1 MALNVTENEDGS
13 LTIDW
18 DEEDEAVFKDFTA
31 EDFINLIRNYAE
43 EAKRVAEESD
53 DNQREEVTYYL
64 NSESEGKE
72 YKDYDER
79 YDQYIS
85 ARDSYIQATNEE
97 TYGVNPETF
106 GQAYHSPEAQGSWD

>member
-43 EAKRVAEESD
+43 EAKRVAQDPD
-53 DNQREEVTYYL
+53 DIIREEVQEYL

-72 YKDYDER
+72 YQDYDEK
-79 YDQYIS
+79 YDQYI
-85 ARDSYIQATNEE
+85 QATAK
-97 TYGVNPETF
+97 ETF
-106 GQAYHSPEAQGSWD
+106 GQAYHSPEGQGSWDQGHQL

>member
-18 DEEDEAVFKDFTA
+18 DKEDEAVFKDFTA

-43 EAKRVAEESD
+43 EAKRVAQDPD
-53 DNQREEVTYYL
+53 DIIREEVKEYL

-72 YKDYDER
+72 YQDYDEK
-79 YDQYIS
+79 YDQYI
-85 ARDSYIQATNEE
+85 QATAK
-97 TYGVNPETF
+97 ETF
-106 GQAYHSPEAQGSWD
+106 GQAYHSPEGQGSWDQGHQL

>member
-43 EAKRVAEESD
+43 EAKRVAQNPD
-53 DNQREEVTYYL
+53 DIIREEVQEYL
-64 NSESEGKE
+64 SSESEGKE
-72 YKDYDER
+72 YKDYDEK
-79 YDQYIS
+79 YDQYI
-85 ARDSYIQATNEE
+85 TE
-97 TYGVNPETF
+97 TAKETF

>member
-18 DEEDEAVFKDFTA
+18 DKEDEAVFKDFTA

-43 EAKRVAEESD
+43 EAHRVAQDPD
-53 DNQREEVTYYL
+53 DIIREEVQEYL

-72 YKDYDER
+72 YKDYDEK
-79 YDQYIS
+79 YDQYI
-85 ARDSYIQATNEE
+85 TE
-97 TYGVNPETF
+97 TAKETF
-106 GQAYHSPEAQGSWD
+106 GQAYHSPEAQGSWDQGHQL

>member
-43 EAKRVAEESD
+43 ESKRVAEESD
-53 DNQREEVTYYL
+53 DYYL
-64 NSESEGKE
+64 SESEGKE
-72 YKDYDER
+72 YKN
-79 YDQYIS
+79 YDQAYEEYIS
-85 ARDSYIQATNEE
+85 ARDNHYAVQEE
-97 TYGVNPETF
+97 DYF
-106 GQAYHSPEAQGSWD
+106 FSPEAQGSWD

>member
-18 DEEDEAVFKDFTA
+18 DKEDEAVFKDFTA

-43 EAKRVAEESD
+43 EAKRVAQDPD
-53 DNQREEVTYYL
+53 DIIREEVQEYL

-72 YKDYDER
+72 YQDYDEK
-79 YDQYIS
+79 YDHYI
-85 ARDSYIQATNEE
+85 TE
-97 TYGVNPETF
+97 TAKETF
-106 GQAYHSPEAQGSWD
+106 GQAYHSPEGQGSWDHSNQL

>member
-18 DEEDEAVFKDFTA
+18 DKEDEAVFKDFTA

-43 EAKRVAEESD
+43 EAKRVAQDPD
-53 DNQREEVTYYL
+53 DIIREEVQEYL

-72 YKDYDER
+72 YQDYDEK
-79 YDQYIS
+79 YDQYI
-85 ARDSYIQATNEE
+85 QATAK
-97 TYGVNPETF
+97 ETF
-106 GQAYHSPEAQGSWD
+106 GQAYHSPEGQGSWDQGHQL

>member
-18 DEEDEAVFKDFTA
+18 DKEDEAVFKDFTA

-43 EAKRVAEESD
+43 EAHRVAQDPD
-53 DNQREEVTYYL
+53 DIIREEVQEYL

-79 YDQYIS
+79 YEEHIHATYEDYK
-85 ARDSYIQATNEE
+85 ASYF
-97 TYGVNPETF
+97 Y
-106 GQAYHSPEAQGSWD
+106 SPEAQGSWDQGHQL

>member
-72 YKDYDER
+72 YKDYDQAYEE
-79 YDQYIS
+79 YIS
-85 ARDSYIQATNEE
+85 AKDNHYAVQEE
-97 TYGVNPETF
+97 DYF
-106 GQAYHSPEAQGSWD
+106 FSPEAQGSWD

>member
-18 DEEDEAVFKDFTA
+18 DKEDEAVFKDFTA

-53 DNQREEVTYYL
+53 DYYL
-64 NSESEGKE
+64 SESEGKE
-72 YKDYDER
+72 YKDYDEK
-79 YDQYIS
+79 YDQYI
-85 ARDSYIQATNEE
+85 TE
-97 TYGVNPETF
+97 TAKETF
-106 GQAYHSPEAQGSWD
+106 GQAYHSPEGQGSWD

>member
-43 EAKRVAEESD
+43 EAKRVAQDPD
-53 DNQREEVTYYL
+53 DIIREEVQEYL

-72 YKDYDER
+72 YKDYDEK
-79 YDQYIS
+79 YEE
-85 ARDSYIQATNEE
+85 YIQATNE
-97 TYGVNPETF
+97 ETF
-106 GQAYHSPEAQGSWD
+106 GQAYHSPEGQGSWDQGHQL